1 MSARRE
7 DLGGAATLWGVGQWV
22 DDRGERVAWEV
33 GSDEINRAIGSAP
46 ARLAML
52 GVERG
57 ERVLFTSMLSEAA
70 HFWPLV
76 VGCMLAGAQLSCA
89 DATRGEA
96 LRVQMFIRLLSY
108 RAAIG
113 ITGAVLDG
121 FDDLGADY
129 AAVFGEIPVIVARPD
144 AYDRLVGAGLTPH
157 AMALVGPALAIA
169 SEPGGPLWVDEHEWQ
184 LDAGTDGVVLVTNLR
199 PTATRFE
206 RTRTALRGEVIDGH
220 GIRFE
225 PTTQSDGMN
234 RDESPVHDAD

>member
-1 MSARRE
+1 VSAQRE
-7 DLGGAATLWGVGQWV
+7 DLGAPATLWGVGQWI
-22 DDRGERVAWEV
+22 DELGERVAWEV

-70 HFWPLV
+70 QFWPLV

-89 DATRGEA
+89 DATSGEA
-96 LRVQMFIRLLSY
+96 LRVQMFTRLLSY

-113 ITGAVLDG
+113 ISGAVLDG
-121 FDDLGADY
+121 LDDLDADY
-129 AAVFGEIPVIVARPD
+129 AAVFGEVPVIVARPE
-144 AYDRLVGAGLTPH
+144 AYERLVGAGLTPH

-169 SEPGGPLWVDEHEWQ
+169 SEPRGPLWVDEHEWR
-184 LDAGTDGVVLVTNLR
+184 LDADADGMVLVTNLR

-220 GIRFE
+220 GLFLAP
-225 PTTQSDGMN
+225 PTHSGVMN
-234 RDESPVHDAD
+234 LE